1 MRIKWK
7 NVIAALLTIT
17 LIALLPKLLPMLA
30 TLARNLGTR
39 FNSTGNPGTD
49 ILPLGI
55 ICITILGIFIAL
67 TNRR

>member
-7 NVIAALLTIT
+7 NVIAALFMIIMIL
-17 LIALLPKLLPMLA
+17 LLPRLLPMLA
-30 TLARNLGTR
+30 MLARNLGTL